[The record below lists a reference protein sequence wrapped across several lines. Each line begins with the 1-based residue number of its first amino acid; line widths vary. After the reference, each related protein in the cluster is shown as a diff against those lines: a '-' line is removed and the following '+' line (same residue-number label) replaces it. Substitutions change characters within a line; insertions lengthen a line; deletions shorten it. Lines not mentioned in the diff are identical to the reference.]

1 MELQFPYES
10 CWELH
15 RTREARISDS
25 FWLRHV
31 KMFKPRGYRHSHSTL
46 HFFMFAA
53 WKHTNGTL
61 NSSCAFLEFGGETRR
76 RKFVSLTGSLPS
88 GNCYPWG
95 VLKPYAD
102 SKKAEMLR
110 DIWRVKHPCHQFI
123 DVAHGAL
130 EICAKTRE
138 FCTISNMES
147 RCCLQVSQQE
157 VVSCPN
163 FSELARKSFALFH
176 QGVCILA
183 SWQSSKVCWLS
194 QSAPFAWQISQL
206 PGRLCMQSLCWKAR
220 AGGTLEA
227 FALGK

>member
-1 MELQFPYES
+1 MELQFP
-10 CWELH
+10 CKWRGELH
-15 RTREARISDS
+15 RTHEARISDS

-31 KMFKPRGYRHSHSTL
+31 KMFRPRAYRCSHSTL

-123 DVAHGAL
+123 DVAHGDL
-130 EICAKTRE
+130 KICAKTRE

-206 PGRLCMQSLCWKAR
+206 PGQLCMQSLCWKAR